1 MPTHVA
7 HTTNLLKF
15 GLPCCPSKKEKKA
28 EKGLENRLEKPDETY
43 LPTHEWK
50 DHAIK

>member
-1 MPTHVA
+1 MPTHVEVWF
-7 HTTNLLKF
+7 TLLPF
-15 GLPCCPSKKEKKA
+15 KEGKKA

-43 LPTHEWK
+43 FPTHEWK